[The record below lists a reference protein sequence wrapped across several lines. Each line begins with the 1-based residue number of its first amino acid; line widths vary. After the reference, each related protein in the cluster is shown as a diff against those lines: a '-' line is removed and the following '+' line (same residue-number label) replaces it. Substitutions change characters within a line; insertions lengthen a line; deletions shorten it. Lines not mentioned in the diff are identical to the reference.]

1 MPLISSK
8 NLQRV
13 KRHARLRKKVI
24 GTAERPRLQI
34 HRTLHHIYAAV
45 IDDARGHTLVSR
57 LDARKRAR
65 VELESRTNLDAA
77 RARSAKRSGA
87 KRKLPALT
95 PSCSTRAA
103 SNTTAA
109 SPRLA
114 EAARAAGL
122 EF

>member
-1 MPLISSK
+1 MGAVSK

-45 IDDARGHTLVSR
+45 IDDARGHTLVAASTR
-57 LDARKRAR
+57 EKDLSGLD
-65 VELESRTNLDAA
+65 SRTNL
-77 RARSAKRSGA
+77 
-87 KRKLPALT
+87 
-95 PSCSTRAA
+95 
-103 SNTTAA
+103 
-109 SPRLA
+109 
-114 EAARAAGL
+114 EAARRVGETIGKKAKAAGIDSVVFDTSGLKYHGRVAALAQAAREAGL